1 MRICDTNASLYSA
14 VFDKHYDIISCYKN
28 VIWRLSVIKYTHP
41 QGNTLLMVISI
52 LKVVLVIVTLAG
64 MILLLIGMN
73 HFFSGNFDIT
83 DSEID
88 DMRRDVEGSDDV
100 ITERSVFREL
110 VEAPRTVDGIGREVR
125 RKK

>member
-1 MRICDTNASLYSA
+1 
-14 VFDKHYDIISCYKN
+14 
-28 VIWRLSVIKYTHP
+28 
-41 QGNTLLMVISI
+41 MVISI

-73 HFFSGNFDIT
+73 HFFSGSFDIT

-88 DMRRDVEGSDDV
+88 DMRRDVDGSEDV

-110 VEAPRTVDGIGREVR
+110 VEAPRTVDEISHEVR